1 MAPNPIATLKKGLV
15 EFSKKIKARKD
26 KLTDKLAKNE
36 KISDDDEHWL
46 DHEANTVDEQR
57 VLDALEAAS
66 DYKKEIGRLDENSK
80 GIVKKLQEWAGDTN
94 KVPSKKRQCRKNSL
108 LLHDAETKTVFLGSE
123 FEKETRAPTEKTVQ
137 PIPSLFLRKRRMLRL
152 PNELKF
158 SIGTMQMGR
167 ISQKLPGTLPHCIQI
182 FK

>member
-46 DHEANTVDEQR
+46 DHEANMVDEQR

-66 DYKKEIGRLDENSK
+66 DYNLTETSDREICNAVMEAIDARETMEING
-80 GIVKKLQEWAGDTN
+80 GD
-94 KVPSKKRQCRKNSL
+94 
-108 LLHDAETKTVFLGSE
+108 D
-123 FEKETRAPTEKTVQ
+123 
-137 PIPSLFLRKRRMLRL
+137 
-152 PNELKF
+152 
-158 SIGTMQMGR
+158 
-167 ISQKLPGTLPHCIQI
+167 
-182 FK
+182 